1 MKPAVRQTR
10 PTQHHS
16 CPRRRPT
23 GDTLSCLS
31 AGEPPEHQFPQHLTS
46 TVSFNLVLASIF
58 LYWLK
63 QFTFVMCVSLL
74 LITIKIDCHTCFIW
88 LHLFFCTFSLCSF
101 KSNLT
106 PSRKLRFTVVESLWF
121 QDSLNTFQV
130 HFCITTVRSAKTSF
144 SAGVKLLFKCI
155 LPCCYHCQSTVVM
168 FLVSCW
174 SHALSHWYFV

>member
-1 MKPAVRQTR
+1 MVQHAFVNGPVSSDNVAVLKKTELTKKMEIQSPSKKSAMKPAVRQTR

-106 PSRKLRFTVVESLWF
+106 PSRKLRFTVVESL
-121 QDSLNTFQV
+121 
-130 HFCITTVRSAKTSF
+130 
-144 SAGVKLLFKCI
+144 
-155 LPCCYHCQSTVVM
+155 
-168 FLVSCW
+168 
-174 SHALSHWYFV
+174 